1 VLAPRAFTETIDNRH
16 EAGALIVFFLASF
29 KPISTV
35 FGIPGAKLAGER
47 VSDVVARL
55 SPSDAIVG
63 SLSWLSTGV
72 FLPGARTV
80 DAKSLVA
87 RVTNQVES
95 EDLEI
100 QPAEWAELR
109 LAVGLA
115 AFNPEANATA
125 VLQEAANLAEL
136 DQAKFPEEWRYPVV
150 IADD

>member
-1 VLAPRAFTETIDNRH
+1 
-16 EAGALIVFFLASF
+16 
-29 KPISTV
+29 
-35 FGIPGAKLAGER
+35 
-47 VSDVVARL
+47 
-55 SPSDAIVG
+55 
-63 SLSWLSTGV
+63 
-72 FLPGARTV
+72 
-80 DAKSLVA
+80 
-87 RVTNQVES
+87 VTNQVES